1 MDMDSQV
8 GFTPRRITRR
18 KMVIFINEKNI
29 FYLSLSQVYGV
40 LRRVIRSVWTRLQ
53 KGFTIYWAKYC
64 CGNISLQYH

>member
-40 LRRVIRSVWTRLQ
+40 LRRVIRSV
-53 KGFTIYWAKYC
+53 
-64 CGNISLQYH
+64 